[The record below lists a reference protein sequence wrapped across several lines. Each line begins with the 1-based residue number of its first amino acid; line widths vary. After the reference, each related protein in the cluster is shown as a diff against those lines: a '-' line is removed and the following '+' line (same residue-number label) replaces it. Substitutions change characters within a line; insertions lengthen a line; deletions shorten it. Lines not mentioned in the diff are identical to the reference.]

1 MSPATVAALAVLVAG
16 AGVAFQATLLSIIG
30 RRVGVLS
37 ATTMAAVVGLISIA
51 VVTLLAT
58 RTFDGVAAAFRQPT
72 WLWLVGG
79 GLGIAILAV
88 LTFGRPHLGTF
99 GTIALLIGGQLAA
112 SVLIDS
118 LGLFGVDRMPFT
130 LSRAAGLVLL
140 AAGAILAIRR

>member
-1 MSPATVAALAVLVAG
+1 MTPATVAALAVLVAG

-37 ATTMAAVVGLISIA
+37 ATTMAAIVGLVGIA

-58 RTFDGVAAAFRQPT
+58 RSFHGVAAAFRQPT
-72 WLWLVGG
+72 WLWLIGG

-112 SVLIDS
+112 SVLIDT
-118 LGLFGVDRMPFT
+118 LGLFGIDRVPFT
-130 LSRAAGLVLL
+130 LARGVGLVLL
-140 AAGAILAIRR
+140 VAGAILALRR

>member
-1 MSPATVAALAVLVAG
+1 MSASTVAALAVLVAG

-37 ATTMAAVVGLISIA
+37 ATTMAAIVGLVGIA

-58 RTFDGVAAAFRQPT
+58 RTFDGVVAAFRQPT
-72 WLWLVGG
+72 WLWLIGG
-79 GLGIAILAV
+79 SLGIAILAV

-99 GTIALLIGGQLAA
+99 GAIALLVGGQLAA

-118 LGLFGVDRMPFT
+118 LGLFGVDRVPFT
-130 LSRAAGLVLL
+130 LARGAGLVLL
-140 AAGAILAIRR
+140 AAGAVLALRR

>member
-1 MSPATVAALAVLVAG
+1 MSPATVAALAVLIAG
-16 AGVAFQATLLSIIG
+16 MGVAVQATLLSIIG

-37 ATTMAAVVGLISIA
+37 ATTMAAVVGLVGIA

-58 RTFDGVAAAFRQPT
+58 RTIDGVVAAFRQPT
-72 WLWLVGG
+72 WLWLIGG

-112 SVLIDS
+112 SLLIDS
-118 LGLFGVDRMPFT
+118 LGLFGVDRVPFT
-130 LSRAAGLVLL
+130 LARGAGLLLL
-140 AAGAILAIRR
+140 AAGAVLALRR

>member
-1 MSPATVAALAVLVAG
+1 MSPATVAALAVLIAG
-16 AGVAFQATLLSIIG
+16 MGVAVQATLLSIIG

-37 ATTMAAVVGLISIA
+37 ATTMAAVVGLVGIA

-58 RTFDGVAAAFRQPT
+58 RTIDGVVAAFRQPT
-72 WLWLVGG
+72 WLWLIGG

-112 SVLIDS
+112 SLLIDS
-118 LGLFGVDRMPFT
+118 LGLFGVDRVPFT
-130 LSRAAGLVLL
+130 LARGAGLVLL
-140 AAGAILAIRR
+140 AAGAVLALRR

>member
-1 MSPATVAALAVLVAG
+1 MSPATVAALAVLAAG
-16 AGVAFQATLLSIIG
+16 AGVAFQATLLSIVG

-37 ATTMAAVVGLISIA
+37 ATTMAAIVGLVGIA

-118 LGLFGVDRMPFT
+118 LGLFGVDRVPFT
-130 LSRAAGLVLL
+130 LSRAVGLVFL
-140 AAGAILAIRR
+140 AGGAILALRR

>member
-1 MSPATVAALAVLVAG
+1 MSTATVAALAVLVAG

-37 ATTMAAVVGLISIA
+37 ATTMAAVVGLVGIA
-51 VVTLLAT
+51 VVMLLAT
-58 RTFDGVAAAFRQPT
+58 RTFDGVVAAFRQPT

-118 LGLFGVDRMPFT
+118 FGLFGVDRVPFT
-130 LSRAAGLVLL
+130 LVRATGLVLL
-140 AAGAILAIRR
+140 GAGAVLALRR

>member
-1 MSPATVAALAVLVAG
+1 MSPATVAALAVLIAG
-16 AGVAFQATLLSIIG
+16 MGVAVQATLLSIIG

-37 ATTMAAVVGLISIA
+37 ATTMAAVVGLVGIA

-58 RTFDGVAAAFRQPT
+58 RTIDGVVAAFRQPT
-72 WLWLVGG
+72 WLWLIGG

-112 SVLIDS
+112 SLMIDS
-118 LGLFGVDRMPFT
+118 LGLFGVDRVPFT
-130 LSRAAGLVLL
+130 LARGAGLVLL
-140 AAGAILAIRR
+140 AAGAVLALRR

>member
-1 MSPATVAALAVLVAG
+1 MSPATVAALAVLIAG
-16 AGVAFQATLLSIIG
+16 MGVAVQATLLSIIG

-37 ATTMAAVVGLISIA
+37 ATTMAAVVGLVGIA

-58 RTFDGVAAAFRQPT
+58 RTIDGVVAAFRQPT
-72 WLWLVGG
+72 WLWLIGG

-118 LGLFGVDRMPFT
+118 LGLFGVDQVPFT
-130 LSRAAGLVLL
+130 LTRAAGLILVLGGALL
-140 AAGAILAIRR
+140 ALRR

>member
-1 MSPATVAALAVLVAG
+1 MSPATVAALAVLLAG
-16 AGVAFQATLLSIIG
+16 MGVAVQATLLSIIG

-37 ATTMAAVVGLISIA
+37 ATTMAAVVGLVGIA

-58 RTFDGVAAAFRQPT
+58 RTIDGVVAAFRQPT
-72 WLWLVGG
+72 WLWVIGG

-112 SVLIDS
+112 SLLIDS
-118 LGLFGVDRMPFT
+118 LGLFGVDRVPFT
-130 LSRAAGLVLL
+130 LARGAGLVLL
-140 AAGAILAIRR
+140 AAGAVLALRR